1 MDIIEHFWVLLLLSR
16 NFQVIQNV
24 PMEAHM
30 AQNNTR
36 MLYVDDKFL
45 STILLELSRA
55 VNGHY

>member
-1 MDIIEHFWVLLLLSR
+1 MDIIEHFWVSLLLSR

-30 AQNNTR
+30 TLNNTR
-36 MLYVDDKFL
+36 ILYGDGMFCPQYYF
-45 STILLELSRA
+45 ELSGA